1 MLLKHVC
8 VPAPLVVLCALVAAA
23 LPCGAFALQPA
34 AEAPVEPA
42 VGLVVPALPEGTP
55 AELIA
60 FVEGLLP
67 PKQQPRSR
75 EEMMDYIKGVSR
87 VAVQAADKVLAQVKA
102 EDELYAKAARL
113 KLESLSA
120 LGRLGEE
127 AAATEMAAFAALLAD
142 SPVKSVAM
150 EAKRMQI
157 VAEAQQMFSAGEFGG
172 AAAVVDRTAVLLKA
186 DPDDLQTAGLA
197 MQLAGALEQI
207 PGGNTA
213 AVKAIET
220 FGPIMASST
229 NPRIQQ
235 LAEGFAGKL
244 RLLGLPGKPMEIKG
258 DLLDGTKFDQA
269 KLTGKVLLVDF
280 WATWCGPCVAEIPN
294 MLAEYEKYHDK
305 GFEVVGISLDEER
318 ADVEKFVVENK
329 IPWPII
335 FAGKGWQDP
344 VAQFYGIS
352 GIPQLVLI
360 GRDGNVITLDIR
372 GEKLGERLA
381 ELFKDAG

>member
-8 VPAPLVVLCALVAAA
+8 VPAPLVVLCALIAAT

-258 DLLDGTKFDQA
+258 DLLAGTKFDQA

-294 MLAEYEKYHDK
+294 MLAEYKKYHDK

>member
-8 VPAPLVVLCALVAAA
+8 VPAPLVVLCALIAAA

-207 PGGNTA
+207 PGGNPA

-305 GFEVVGISLDEER
+305 GFEVEGISLDEER

-360 GRDGNVITLDIR
+360 GRDGNVITRDIR